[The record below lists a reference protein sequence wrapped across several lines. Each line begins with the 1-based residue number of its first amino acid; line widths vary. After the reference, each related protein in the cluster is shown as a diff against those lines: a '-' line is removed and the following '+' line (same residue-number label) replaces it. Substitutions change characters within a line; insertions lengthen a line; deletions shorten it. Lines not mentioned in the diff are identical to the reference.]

1 MVRRDSVRRH
11 TPQSSRSGRLQRGLV
26 LAAFGSL
33 TLGGLQLGLGPAS
46 SAAEPSLETSPAA
59 STTAQ
64 TIVLKAT
71 GDTWVQSGLTS
82 KSQHTSPELRVGTKN
97 AGLTQAKSYLTF
109 DTSALGDAEA
119 SWIVDAKVSLSN
131 FTAGSCS
138 GSAIRL
144 AQVTKAWSLTGVT
157 WGTQPTV
164 TTAGSST
171 NDKARGTTG
180 CTGEGVVD
188 FDATAIVR
196 SWAAGAANRGVQLA
210 SVKAGANGSYRGYR
224 SLEIGNPAKVPT
236 LTVTIS
242 QPPATPTDLAVT
254 PAGVDGFITSTT
266 PTLSATVSDPE
277 GGEVRGYFEVT
288 HGTTVVWSGTSAPV
302 ASGGTASVVVPAGNL
317 TDGSLYTVSA
327 WGLDDVDVRSE
338 EPAFQ
343 TVKVDSIA
351 PTLTIA
357 SASFTN
363 GQWTNTLPASDTL
376 TLDGSSD
383 TGGFH
388 LDLDGSTATVAA
400 NAQGDKDLTYTPS
413 AGWHVLKVTPVDRA
427 GNLGDT
433 VTFSYGAGAPAFTKP
448 ALWTESTASF
458 PVDFSGP
465 AGATGA
471 TLEWRLAGATTWR
484 GATKVTTGGGT
495 AWPGTVTGT
504 GRSTTGALTWKAT
517 QESHNGGK
525 LTGPALLELRGCF
538 QYAAAAE
545 KCTASTF
552 VSLTK
557 P

>member
-1 MVRRDSVRRH
+1 MFHKR
-11 TPQSSRSGRLQRGLV
+11 SSRRLLA

-33 TLGGLQLGLGPAS
+33 ALGGLQLGLGPAS
-46 SAAEPSLETSPAA
+46 SAVETAPAEG
-59 STTAQ
+59 TTAQ
-64 TIVLKAT
+64 TFVLKAT

-97 AGLTQAKSYLTF
+97 GGLTQAKSYLTF
-109 DTSALGDAEA
+109 DTSVLGQAQA

-144 AQVTKAWSLTGVT
+144 SQVTKAWSLTTLT

-171 NDKARGTTG
+171 NDKARGATG
-180 CTGEGVVD
+180 CAGEGVID

-196 SWAAGAANRGVQLA
+196 SWVAGASNRGVQLA

-224 SLEIGNPAKVPT
+224 SLENGNAAKVPT
-236 LTVTIS
+236 LTVTVS

-254 PAGVDGFITSTT
+254 PAGADGFITSTT
-266 PTLSATVSDPE
+266 PTLSAAVSDPE

-302 ASGGTASVVVPAGNL
+302 ASGGTASVVVPAGKL
-317 TDGSLYTVSA
+317 TDGLLYTVSA

-338 EPAFQ
+338 EPAFE

-351 PTLTIA
+351 PSVTIA

-363 GQWTNTLPASDTL
+363 GQWSPTLPSSDTL
-376 TLDGSSD
+376 TLDGSND

-400 NAQGDKDLTYTPS
+400 DTQGDKDLTYTPS

-427 GNLGDT
+427 GNLGEP

-448 ALWTESTASF
+448 AMWTASTASF
-458 PVDFSGP
+458 PVEFSGP
-465 AGATGA
+465 PTATGA
-471 TLEWRLAGATTWR
+471 TLEWRLAGSTTWR
-484 GATKVTTGGGT
+484 SATKVTSGGT
-495 AWPGTVTGT
+495 AWPGTVSGT
-504 GRSTTGALTWKAT
+504 GRSTTGELVWNAT
-517 QESHNGGK
+517 QESVNAGK
-525 LTGPALLELRGCF
+525 LTGPALLELRGCL
-538 QYAAAAE
+538 QYAGSE
-545 KCTASTF
+545 KCTASVY
-552 VSLTK
+552 VSLNK